1 MMDNYAIIVNG
12 IVENIVIWDGKG
24 DIFTGYVKLSNDT
37 NVGIGWTYSDGIF
50 TNPNEPQAPSN
61 EELRKSALSLLS
73 KQYQDD
79 IMNLNIAWLAAAVS
93 DGVNEDTKKNVVIAQ
108 INSRKSQYSSD
119 RAAIIAQYP

>member
-1 MMDNYAIIVNG
+1 MDRYAIIIDGV
-12 IVENIVIWDGKG
+12 VSNIVIWDEEG
-24 DIFTGYVKLSNDT
+24 DIFTSYVKLPPESGVD
-37 NVGIGWTYSDGIF
+37 IGWLYSDGVF
-50 TNPNEPQAPSN
+50 TNPNEPQEPSS

-108 INSRKSQYSSD
+108 INARKSQYSSD
-119 RAAIIAQYP
+119 RAAITAQYP